1 MAGELQVSYQTGRV
15 VYFIVRD
22 KNGQVWDNTGSA
34 FEAYATARYARYVLQ
49 AVEQGT
55 ASAFYAATFPAAI
68 AAGAYSVVAK
78 ATDGSIENGEEAD
91 PTIATGDF
99 QWDGS
104 APLATAGLVSSGGF
118 GVFANGQLQRQRMV
132 HKYPVAFC
140 NSGGDPFT
148 SGVCSGQISR
158 DGGAFGP
165 LQSGAFTEVG
175 NGFYELQALTS
186 GDLNAAKVCLY
197 FSCAGISGGNA
208 KPVQE
213 RHVFQRLS
221 GI

>member
-55 ASAFYAATFPAAI
+55 ASAFYAATFPVAI
-68 AAGAYSVVAK
+68 AAGAYSVTAK
-78 ATDGSIENGEEAD
+78 VTDGSIEDGEEAD
-91 PTIATGDF
+91 ATIGAGDY
-99 QWDGS
+99 QWSGS
-104 APLATAGLVSSGGF
+104 APLATASLVSSGQF
-118 GVFANGQLQRQRMV
+118 GLFANGLTQRGRMI
-132 HKYPVAFC
+132 HKYPVAFV
-140 NSGGDPFT
+140 NSGGDGFT

-175 NGFYELQALTS
+175 NGFYEVQALTS
-186 GDLNAAKVCLY
+186 GDLDGAKVALY
-197 FSCAGISGGNA
+197 FTCAGISGGNA
-208 KPVQE
+208 VPVQE
-213 RHVFQRLS
+213 RLILQRMS
-221 GI
+221 GV